1 MPTKH
6 NSAHPCQSCPQK
18 WPIFLAACFDGPR
31 FWGWASNQLVVT
43 RIGCW
48 PRFKSVQASARV
60 KWAPP
65 WRGKKEIARCR
76 YGAACTREIHFRMLE
91 LQFCYWVLAM
101 WAESQATAV
110 PALIDTFSLQSAP
123 AGRTRTICYFPHQQA
138 LPAHSAQ
145 SAGSAVSMCKP
156 PRQHQHRHLPKSK
169 RDPSRLG
176 WNLG

>member
-123 AGRTRTICYFPHQQA
+123 AGRTRTICYFPHQHYPHTQLS
-138 LPAHSAQ
+138 LPGQQCPCANLRASTSTAICQ
-145 SAGSAVSMCKP
+145 NPNETRLVS
-156 PRQHQHRHLPKSK
+156 
-169 RDPSRLG
+169 DEI
-176 WNLG
+176 